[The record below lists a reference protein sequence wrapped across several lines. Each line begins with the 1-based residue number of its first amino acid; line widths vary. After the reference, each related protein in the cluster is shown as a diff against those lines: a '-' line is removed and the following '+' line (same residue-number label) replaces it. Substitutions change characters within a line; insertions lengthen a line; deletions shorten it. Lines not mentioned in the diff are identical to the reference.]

1 MSSKPTDKGRR
12 KFLGQAAAG
21 AGLAAGSPLIGTFG
35 GLAKAAG
42 HKKMF
47 DQVNLGIVAPFLSL
61 DPAKS
66 TGGEFAVSKHMF
78 EPLIER
84 NTWDKSLTPAL
95 AEGDM
100 ERLDDY
106 TWQAKIREGAMWS
119 DGTPV
124 TAQDVKFSFE
134 RAAGE
139 KSKNKNKFIYK
150 SNYRRC

>member
-1 MSSKPTDKGRR
+1 MSHHPKDKGRR

-21 AGLAAGSPLIGTFG
+21 AGLVAGSPLIGTFG
-35 GLAKAAG
+35 GLANAAQ
-42 HKKMF
+42 KKMF
-47 DQVNLGIVAPFLSL
+47 EKVSLGIVAPFLSL

-100 ERLDDY
+100 ERLDD
-106 TWQAKIREGAMWS
+106 
-119 DGTPV
+119 
-124 TAQDVKFSFE
+124 
-134 RAAGE
+134 
-139 KSKNKNKFIYK
+139 
-150 SNYRRC
+150 